1 MMREDDELAGLI
13 LLYQNTQD
21 VMMPCYL
28 QYLID
33 PESVNQLI
41 LQKKRENISKC
52 LVTSLNTTGKCN
64 HRFKTVEQSQRQEKK

>member
-21 VMMPCYL
+21 VVMSCYL

-33 PESVNQLI
+33 PETLNQLI
-41 LQKKRENISKC
+41 LPENKRKYIEMLDDKFEHN
-52 LVTSLNTTGKCN
+52 G
-64 HRFKTVEQSQRQEKK
+64 

>member
-13 LLYQNTQD
+13 LLYQITQD

-41 LQKKRENISKC
+41 LQKKI
-52 LVTSLNTTGKCN
+52 
-64 HRFKTVEQSQRQEKK
+64 HRNAW

>member
-33 PESVNQLI
+33 PESLNQLI
-41 LQKKRENISKC
+41 LQKNKRKYIEMLDDKFEHN
-52 LVTSLNTTGKCN
+52 
-64 HRFKTVEQSQRQEKK
+64 R